1 MSSVPIQQW
10 MVQSA
15 YSAFRV
21 FESVASEVALVLLM
35 VGVSVVALVSWMVDD
50 SGMFWPSW

>member
-10 MVQSA
+10 MVQ
-15 YSAFRV
+15 SAFRV

>member
-1 MSSVPIQQW
+1 MSSVRIQQW

-15 YSAFRV
+15 FRV
-21 FESVASEVALVLLM
+21 FESVASASEVALVLLM
-35 VGVSVVALVSWMVDD
+35 VGVSVVTLVSWMVDD

>member
-10 MVQSA
+10 MVQ
-15 YSAFRV
+15 SAFRV
-21 FESVASEVALVLLM
+21 FESVASEVALVLLLLM